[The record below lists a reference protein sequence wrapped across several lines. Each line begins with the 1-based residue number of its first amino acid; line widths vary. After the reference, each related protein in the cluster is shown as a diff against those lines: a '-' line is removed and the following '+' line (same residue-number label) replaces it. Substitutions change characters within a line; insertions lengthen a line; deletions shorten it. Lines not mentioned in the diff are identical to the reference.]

1 MNLHP
6 ITPTFVLVIKYLIN
20 HVCANRFKIKKKMK
34 NLILAAFAIFM
45 MGNVG
50 FSQMSNADFRN
61 KISIGIKSGG
71 NYSNVYDTQ
80 GEQFNADG
88 KFGLV
93 AGGFIS
99 IPLGP
104 LLGVQPEV
112 LFSQKG
118 FSATGSILGGNYEL
132 TRTLNYIDVPLFLV
146 IKPAEMISFLI
157 GPQYSYLLKQK
168 DVFKNGTLTVEQQK
182 EFDNENIRKN
192 TFSVIAGFDFN
203 LGSFV
208 IGTRGGWNLQSN
220 NGDGTSTTP
229 RYRNAWYQAT
239 LGLRF

>member
-1 MNLHP
+1 
-6 ITPTFVLVIKYLIN
+6 
-20 HVCANRFKIKKKMK
+20 MK
-34 NLILAAFAIFM
+34 NLILTAFAIFL

-61 KISIGIKSGG
+61 KLSIGIKAGA
-71 NYSNVYDTQ
+71 NYANVYDTQ
-80 GEQFNADG
+80 GEEFNADG

-93 AGGFIS
+93 AGGFLA

-118 FSATGSILGGNYEL
+118 FKATGKLLGSSYDL

-146 IKPAEMISFLI
+146 IKPADMISILV
-157 GPQYSYLLKQK
+157 GPQYSYLMKQK
-168 DVFKNGTLTVEQQK
+168 DVFKSGTTTIEQEH
-182 EFDNENIRKN
+182 EFENDNIRKN
-192 TFSVIAGFDFN
+192 VFSVIAGFDFN

-208 IGTRGGWNLQSN
+208 IGTRGGWNLQTN
-220 NGDGTSTTP
+220 NGDGSSTTP